1 MLSFTTNPER
11 VIKQYVNFSNT
22 STFGQNTNI
31 SLIIGKA
38 VREKKDL
45 YTTVESIDLC
55 KHFGC
60 TLTTANKG
68 EDEFIQQLA
77 WSQKSRRK
85 LLTGGGSGGGIQ

>member
-22 STFGQNTNI
+22 SKFGQNTNI

-68 EDEFIQQLA
+68 EDEFITSFQLYTLEI
-77 WSQKSRRK
+77 RV
-85 LLTGGGSGGGIQ
+85 